1 MFGTIVIDLDPN
13 VAQIGPILITWHG
26 IFSVIGIIAAA
37 RVGQIL
43 LQREGIAPERV
54 YDMAVW
60 MVVAGLIGARLLF
73 VWENYQQFEGNLIR
87 VVQINEGGISQW
99 GGIFGALVGGYLWC
113 RRQQVDYRKVLD
125 AAGPAAALGFAIG
138 RIGDIIN
145 GEHHAIPTN
154 LPWGVQYVNNRT
166 LGELGLT
173 VHPEVAYELIWNLI
187 VFVAAIVTYPIFKRR
202 LPAGVTGLI
211 WLSMFAVGR
220 FFLSYLRTDSLV
232 LGLRQ
237 AQWASLLMIAI
248 SIVAIAV
255 WTRWSGRRTP
265 SEPEQEPEKEQGQEP
280 ATV

>member
-26 IFSVIGIIAAA
+26 IFSVIGIVAAA
-37 RVGQIL
+37 RVGQML
-43 LQREGIAPERV
+43 LQREGIAPDRV

-87 VVQINEGGISQW
+87 IIQINEGGISQW

-113 RRQQVDYRKVLD
+113 RRSQVDYRTILD
-125 AAGPAAALGFAIG
+125 AAGPANALGFAIG

-154 LPWGVQYVNNRT
+154 LPWGVQYVNERT
-166 LGELGLT
+166 LGEIGLT

-187 VFVAAIVTYPIFKRR
+187 VFAVAIVTYPIFKRR
-202 LPAGVTGLI
+202 LPVGVTGLI
-211 WLSMFAVGR
+211 WLSVYAVGR
-220 FFLSYLRTDSLV
+220 FFLSYLRKDSLIF
-232 LGLRQ
+232 GLRQ
-237 AQWASLLMIAI
+237 AQWASLLMIVV

-265 SEPEQEPEKEQGQEP
+265 SEPQQDQGQDQEP
-280 ATV
+280 AAV

>member
-26 IFSVIGIIAAA
+26 IFSVIGIVAAA
-37 RVGQIL
+37 RIGQML

-73 VWENYQQFEGNLIR
+73 VWENYQEFEGNLVRI
-87 VVQINEGGISQW
+87 VQINEGGISQW
-99 GGIFGALVGGYLWC
+99 GGIFGALLGGYLWC
-113 RRQQVDYRKVLD
+113 WRSQVDYRKVLD
-125 AAGPAAALGFAIG
+125 AAGPANALGFAIG

-145 GEHHAIPTN
+145 GEHHAITTN
-154 LPWGVQYVNNRT
+154 LPWGVQYVNERT
-166 LGELGLT
+166 LGEIGLT

-187 VFVAAIVTYPIFKRR
+187 VFAVSIATYPIFKRR
-202 LPAGVTGLI
+202 LPVGVTGLI
-211 WLSMFAVGR
+211 WLSVYAFGR
-220 FFLSYLRTDSLV
+220 FFLSYLRKDSLV
-232 LGLRQ
+232 FGLRQ
-237 AQWASLLMIAI
+237 AQWASLLMIVV

-265 SEPEQEPEKEQGQEP
+265 SEPHQEQDQGQEP
-280 ATV
+280 AAV

>member
-13 VAQIGPILITWHG
+13 VAQIGPVLITWHG

-37 RVGQIL
+37 RVGQML
-43 LQREGIAPERV
+43 LQRDGIAPERV

-87 VVQINEGGISQW
+87 IVEINEGGISQW
-99 GGIFGALVGGYLWC
+99 GGIFGALVGGYIWC
-113 RRQQVDYRKVLD
+113 RQHQVDYRAVLD

-138 RIGDIIN
+138 RIGDVIN
-145 GEHHAIPTN
+145 GEHHAIATN
-154 LPWGVQYVNNRT
+154 LPWGVEYVNQQT
-166 LGELGLT
+166 LGEVGLI
-173 VHPEVAYELIWNLI
+173 VHPEVAYELIWNLL

-202 LPAGVTGLI
+202 LPVGVTGLI
-211 WLSMFAVGR
+211 WLSAFALGR
-220 FFLSYLRTDSLV
+220 FFLDFLRKDSLI

-237 AQWASLLMIAI
+237 AQWASLLMIVI
-248 SIVAIAV
+248 SVVAIAV
-255 WTRWSGRRTP
+255 WMRFSSRPTP
-265 SEPEQEPEKEQGQEP
+265 SEQQEQEP

>member
-26 IFSVIGIIAAA
+26 IFSVIGIVAAA

-43 LQREGIAPERV
+43 LQRDGIAPDRV

-87 VVQINEGGISQW
+87 IVQINEGGISQW

-113 RRQQVDYRKVLD
+113 RRSQVDFRKVLD
-125 AAGPAAALGFAIG
+125 AAGPATALGFAIG

-154 LPWGVQYVNNRT
+154 LPWGVQYVNDRT
-166 LGELGLT
+166 LGEIGLT
-173 VHPEVAYELIWNLI
+173 VHPEVAYELIWNLL
-187 VFVAAIVTYPIFKRR
+187 VFVVSIVTYPLFKRR
-202 LPAGVTGLI
+202 LPVGVTGLI
-211 WLSMFAVGR
+211 WLSVYAAGR
-220 FFLSYLRTDSLV
+220 FFLSYLRKDSLV
-232 LGLRQ
+232 FGLRQ
-237 AQWASLLMIAI
+237 AQWASLLMIAL
-248 SIVAIAV
+248 SIVAIVV
-255 WTRWSGRRTP
+255 WSRFSGRRTP
-265 SEPEQEPEKEQGQEP
+265 SEPQQEPEPGQEP
-280 ATV
+280 AAV